1 MDARLVSVVVPTRN
15 NERTIE
21 ECLGSVRRQTH
32 PAIELIVVDNS
43 STDRTVEIA
52 RGIADLVVTAG
63 PERSAQRNKGLELAK
78 GAWFLWLDSDMLLT
92 DEAVAVALATA
103 EGGAAV
109 GVALPERTIGDGF
122 WAACRALERSCYLD
136 DPWLHNPRLLR
147 RDYLME
153 LGGFDVGMSGPEDA
167 DLRLRILGRGES
179 IVLAPVLVDH
189 DEGRLTVKDVMSK
202 RYYYGRS
209 IPEFAVKHDGA
220 VRGQGSA
227 VLRSYVR
234 HRRQLLAD
242 PRHALGMGALRG
254 MEAVAYLA
262 GALSARRDRRV
273 GLRGGA

>member
-1 MDARLVSVVVPTRN
+1 MDERLVSVVVPTRN
-15 NERTIE
+15 NERTIG
-21 ECLGSVRRQTH
+21 ECLESVRRQTH

-78 GAWFLWLDSDMLLT
+78 GAWFLWLDSDMLLPP
-92 DEAVAVALATA
+92 EAVAVAMATA
-103 EGGAAV
+103 EDGAV

-147 RDYLME
+147 RDYLLD

-167 DLRLRILGRGES
+167 DLRLRILERGES

-209 IPEFAVKHDGA
+209 IPEFAVKHDGG
-220 VRGQGSA
+220 VRGQSSA

-242 PRHALGMGALRG
+242 PRHAVGMGALRG

-273 GLRGGA
+273 RLRGES